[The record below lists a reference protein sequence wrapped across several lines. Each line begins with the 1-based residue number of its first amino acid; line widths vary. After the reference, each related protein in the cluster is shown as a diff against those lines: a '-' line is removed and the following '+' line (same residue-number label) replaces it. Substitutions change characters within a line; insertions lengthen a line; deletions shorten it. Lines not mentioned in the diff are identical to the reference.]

1 MTNDEIQRE
10 RNLLNHAFSNNQ
22 GIHHHFLNDCY
33 HLQVELEEIRKQLYE
48 SKAKANMLQAEN
60 DSLRGVI
67 QELQAINESVD
78 PNLIFGNKRKKNNVS
93 LLKFNNVYNNDPYFR
108 PNRNKRRKTRKTKKT
123 KKNNDPLPNFN
134 IVNENDKYFRNNFF
148 NFNGNGNFKLPNDL
162 KKNKSKKKALS

>member
-123 KKNNDPLPNFN
+123 KKNNDPLRNFN

-148 NFNGNGNFKLPNDL
+148 NFPLNCKKEALKNRKNSSIVRKKL
-162 KKNKSKKKALS
+162 

>member
-1 MTNDEIQRE
+1 MTNNEIQRE

-108 PNRNKRRKTRKTKKT
+108 PNRNKRRKTN
-123 KKNNDPLPNFN
+123 KNNVSLLNFN
-134 IVNENDKYFRNNFF
+134 IVNENDPYFNTGNNFF
-148 NFNGNGNFKLPNDL
+148 KFNGNGNFKLPTDL
-162 KKNKSKKKALS
+162 KKNKTKKKRTRKKK

>member
-67 QELQAINESVD
+67 QELQTINESVN
-78 PNLIFGNKRKKNNVS
+78 PKIIFGNKRKKNNGP
-93 LLKFNNVYNNDPYFR
+93 LPNFNIVNENDQYFR
-108 PNRNKRRKTRKTKKT
+108 PNRNKRRKT
-123 KKNNDPLPNFN
+123 KKNNDPLPKFN

-148 NFNGNGNFKLPNDL
+148 EFNGNGNFKLPPDL
-162 KKNKSKKKALS
+162 KKNKSKKKRKKK

>member
-78 PNLIFGNKRKKNNVS
+78 PNLILEINVKKIMFLYLSLIMYTITIHILDQIEINV
-93 LLKFNNVYNNDPYFR
+93 
-108 PNRNKRRKTRKTKKT
+108 
-123 KKNNDPLPNFN
+123 
-134 IVNENDKYFRNNFF
+134 E
-148 NFNGNGNFKLPNDL
+148 KLEKL
-162 KKNKSKKKALS
+162 KKLKKIMILYLILIL